1 MPTNKR
7 GRALNRS
14 LTALNKAK
22 KLWLASPQGFDLK
35 TREQLFDIA
44 HRALAGVALSTDD
57 V

>member
-44 HRALAGVALSTDD
+44 HRALTGVALSTDD